1 MSIKT
6 KKHAKEDQKTEE
18 EHKME
23 TFPEP
28 RGMPIEWSLSDLAD
42 VKSKKDMAEDKKT
55 VTMEKSEK
63 ESNGET
69 SEIKK
74 DEEHLIETFPKPRT
88 MPSEWHSNKND

>member
-6 KKHAKEDQKTEE
+6 KKRSKEEKKQEE
-18 EHKME
+18 KHMME

-42 VKSKKDMAEDKKT
+42 TKTKKDLQEDKKT
-55 VTMEKSEK
+55 VTKEKSVK
-63 ESNGET
+63 EGNGESSDT
-69 SEIKK
+69 KK

-88 MPSEWHSNKND
+88 MPSEWHSNKSD